1 MGEMGRVR
9 ENKNLEGNSLL
20 IQLRQLSIPAGGVG
34 LHAATAALTAAL
46 AAALAAALTAA
57 LAAAALAA
65 ALAAA
70 AKVYYYRAAAVRC
83 GVSSSRVE
91 MKNLMT

>member
-57 LAAAALAA
+57 LTAACVATPIAISVHTPIAAAFA
-65 ALAAA
+65 
-70 AKVYYYRAAAVRC
+70 
-83 GVSSSRVE
+83 SPT
-91 MKNLMT
+91 NT